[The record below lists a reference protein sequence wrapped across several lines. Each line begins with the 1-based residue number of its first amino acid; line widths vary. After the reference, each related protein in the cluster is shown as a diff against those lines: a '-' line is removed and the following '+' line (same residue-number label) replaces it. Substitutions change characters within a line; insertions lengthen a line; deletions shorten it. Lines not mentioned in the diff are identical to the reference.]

1 MSVSPPWRDAIFDSP
16 VPRIERSCRVSP
28 EKLTALNPLSRTQI
42 EIESSAT
49 VERLPEKIWQHLTP
63 LSRTQIEI
71 ESGADVERLPENL
84 AALNP
89 SVTHA
94 DRDRIERR

>member
-1 MSVSPPWRDAIFDSP
+1 MSSVS
-16 VPRIERSCRVSP
+16 
-28 EKLTALNPLSRTQI
+28 Q
-42 EIESSAT
+42 
-49 VERLPEKIWQHLTP
+49 KIWQHLTP

-94 DRDRIERR
+94 DRDRIERIVKIEPSAAVECLPEN